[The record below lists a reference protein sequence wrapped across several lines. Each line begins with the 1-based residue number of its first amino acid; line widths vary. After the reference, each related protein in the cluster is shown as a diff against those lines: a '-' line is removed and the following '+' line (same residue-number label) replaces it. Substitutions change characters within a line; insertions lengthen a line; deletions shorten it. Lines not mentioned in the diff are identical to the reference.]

1 MAESEA
7 ELIERPFRAQAP
19 KDNNFFATEP
29 IQKPEDKKSRLD
41 SEMQHFVQYLVQN
54 DRQSYFRLVDIVKA
68 LDRCDFEH
76 ERVGTLRHLF
86 FDARGEQQ

>member
-1 MAESEA
+1 
-7 ELIERPFRAQAP
+7 
-19 KDNNFFATEP
+19 
-29 IQKPEDKKSRLD
+29 
-41 SEMQHFVQYLVQN
+41 MQHFVQYLVQN